1 MMRRTSIDW
10 AELCAQTHEDDGKP
24 LRRRAKDQDR
34 TSTRRKRAKKRDQL
48 CHQIAQ
54 SVTMTI
60 PTLELDDPALE
71 GLIVHSVEP
80 APDAHNLRVIL
91 SPAAPVGPDDEPL
104 DLAQL
109 QARLKGLEP
118 AIRASIAR
126 DIHRKRTPQI
136 ELLVIPYP
144 S

>member
-10 AELCAQTHEDDGKP
+10 AELCAQAHEDDGKP
-24 LRRRAKDQDR
+24 LRRRARTQDT

-54 SVTMTI
+54 SVTMTM

-80 APDAHNLRVIL
+80 APDANHLRIIL
-91 SPAAPVGPDDEPL
+91 SPAAPLGPTDEPL
-104 DLAQL
+104 DLGEL

-136 ELLVIPYP
+136 DLLIIPYQG
-144 S
+144 